1 MNDWPIITLP
11 ELVELAASPYS
22 VTPSPFEKY
31 PCLLVQSGHYAEK
44 PSMDERRM
52 VAAWLLRQACPVIA
66 IVIDDATTDPWR
78 DVYDVV
84 VDRPEAATSLL
95 TNIERAP
102 LAAMTLVQVLRVTE
116 NLPMAQ
122 SLLVESLAYAT
133 LRGGIEFRRW
143 SAGHPPAPSL
153 VTSASDPA
161 VLIERQEN
169 HLGICLNRP
178 ARRNAL
184 SIEMRDAFVEAL
196 QLVVADPTIET
207 VRITGNGDC
216 FSIGGDLDEFGTMPD
231 PASAHAIRSLRLP
244 AALAIQCAARL
255 QFHLHGACIGAGIEI
270 PAFAQRVTAS
280 HKTFFQLPEIRFGL
294 IPGAGG
300 CVSLPRRIGRQ
311 RTAWLSLSAR
321 RINATTAL
329 EWGLVDELV

>member
-133 LRGGIEFRRW
+133 LQGGIEFRRW

-216 FSIGGDLDEFGTMPD
+216 FSIGGDLGEFGTTPD

-244 AALAIQCAARL
+244 ATLVTQCAARL

-270 PAFAQRVTAS
+270 PSFAQRVTAA

-300 CVSLPRRIGRQ
+300 CISLPRRIGRQ
-311 RTAWLSLSAR
+311 RTAWLALSAR
-321 RINATTAL
+321 RINAATAL